1 MAFEHRVQNTKIT
14 NVDEDKRRFVVRA
27 VNYAKLDDYGTK
39 FRPKVFAAGLEKRMP
54 KLMYGH
60 SGWHDITQLL
70 GRGIDATEQR
80 DGLDV
85 QFELDDEE
93 YVKNT
98 RQLWYQLKSGTIDQF
113 SVGFKR
119 VRESLDEKDHSTWIE
134 EAVLGEVSAVVEGA
148 VPGTKLLSMSGRSAG
163 FVTPAQIHERITVST
178 RSMIDAD
185 VAAKIMT
192 QFSLGQLDLADA
204 LGQMKEAAQLEEAGE
219 SEQEQEGESG
229 SEEDDEGEEGES
241 NSEQEAGS
249 EGSENGDA
257 ENGEGESD
265 PELDAILAEVDATL
279 ASVKD

>member
-1 MAFEHRVQNTKIT
+1 MGFEHRVQNTKIT

-39 FRPKVFAAGLEKRMP
+39 FRPKAFAAGLEKRLP

-93 YVKNT
+93 YVRNA

-163 FVTPAQIHERITVST
+163 FVTPARITVST

-185 VAAKIMT
+185 TAAKIMT

-219 SEQEQEGESG
+219 SEQEQEGESE
-229 SEEDDEGEEGES
+229 SEEGSEGEEGES
-241 NSEQEAGS
+241 NPEQEEGS
-249 EGSENGDA
+249 EGSSEGNE
-257 ENGEGESD
+257 ENGEGELEPD

-279 ASVKD
+279 LSMKD